1 MGDEVVRLGQSTVTD
16 FVAWAAT
23 VPYERV
29 EDVRREIAEHCD
41 DAVVEQLGQELP
53 HAPQLDSAHLDVI
66 LAILGESRSE
76 AAIEPLRRFVWN
88 TELFEKPADILPIV
102 GQDGVIACRL
112 GLSSGDPFRARAV
125 EMLCYLNSSAAH
137 EATLAVIREHP
148 EPAVRHAAIDAYL
161 YNHGDSTEA
170 EDQVRRQVSPE
181 DLDWVGIPRRTPQ
194 MDGKEFDERLAALHA
209 EAEPPPPPP
218 NRNS

>member
-1 MGDEVVRLGQSTVTD
+1 MGGGVIRLTQSTVNE

-23 VPYERV
+23 VPYERA
-29 EDVRREIAEHCD
+29 EEVRREIAEHCD
-41 DAVVEQLGQELP
+41 DAVVEQLGQELL
-53 HAPQLDSAHLDVI
+53 HAHQLDSAHLDII

-88 TELFEKPADILPIV
+88 TELFEKPPDILPID
-102 GQDGVIACRL
+102 GEDGVIACRL

-125 EMLCYLNSSAAH
+125 EMLCYVNSTPAH

-148 EPAVRHAAIDAYL
+148 EPAVRHAAIDAFL
-161 YNHGDSTEA
+161 YNHGDSAEA
-170 EDQVRRQVSPE
+170 EDQVRRQVCAE
-181 DLDWVGIPRRTPQ
+181 DLDWVGIPRRTAE
-194 MDGKEFDERLAALHA
+194 MDGKEFDEQLAALHA

-218 NRNS
+218 NRTD